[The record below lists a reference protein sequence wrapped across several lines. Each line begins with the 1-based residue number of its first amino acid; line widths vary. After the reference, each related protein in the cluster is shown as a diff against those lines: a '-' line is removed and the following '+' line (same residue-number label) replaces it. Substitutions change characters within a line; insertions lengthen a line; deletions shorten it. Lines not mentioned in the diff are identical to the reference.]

1 MKLLT
6 KNTDYAVR
14 ALLTLASLKKDEYL
28 SARQISQRQ
37 KVPYQY
43 LRRILQE
50 LIKKNLVI
58 SREGG
63 GGGFRLKKRP
73 NSIEISGIINIFQGR
88 IQLSDCMFRKK
99 LCHNRSNCVLRN
111 QIQRIESIVAS
122 EFSKITIGSLLK
134 DLTKQKGG

>member
-28 SARQISQRQ
+28 SVRQISQKQ
-37 KVPYQY
+37 KMPYQY
-43 LRRILQE
+43 LRSILQK

-63 GGGFRLKKRP
+63 SGGCRLKKAP
-73 NSIEISGIINIFQGR
+73 LSIKISKIINIFQGH

-99 LCHNRSNCVLRN
+99 LCHNRSNCVLRK
-111 QIQRIESIVAS
+111 QTQRIESIMAS
-122 EFSKITIGSLLK
+122 EFSKITIGSLLN